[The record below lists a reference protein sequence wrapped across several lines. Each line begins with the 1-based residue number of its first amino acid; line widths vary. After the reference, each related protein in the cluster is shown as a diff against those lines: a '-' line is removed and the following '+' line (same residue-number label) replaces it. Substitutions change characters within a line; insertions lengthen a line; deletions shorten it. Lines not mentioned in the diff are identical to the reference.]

1 MEERRVCESRN
12 YQKRSHLMAPAHIL
26 LAATLLFFTAS
37 FASALEKQAFQV
49 KKQPELQQIK
59 PKKPVKIR
67 LKRTAKDEYSW
78 ELSGD
83 DVDDIVRTDQRLR
96 KVLNVK

>member
-1 MEERRVCESRN
+1 MRA
-12 YQKRSHLMAPAHIL
+12 APIL
-26 LAATLLFFTAS
+26 LTATLLLFSVLPAS
-37 FASALEKQAFQV
+37 PSAKEDFPI

-59 PKKPVKIR
+59 PKKPVKIK

-83 DVDDIVRTDQRLR
+83 DVDEIVRTDHRLR
-96 KVLNVK
+96 KLLNVK

>member
-1 MEERRVCESRN
+1 M
-12 YQKRSHLMAPAHIL
+12 KIAPYIIVAVMISF
-26 LAATLLFFTAS
+26 LAAANS
-37 FASALEKQAFQV
+37 YPADKEGFQF

-59 PKKPVKIR
+59 PKKPVKIK

-83 DVDDIVRTDQRLR
+83 DAGEIVKVDKKL
-96 KVLNVK
+96 KKMLNIK

>member
-1 MEERRVCESRN
+1 MRRTIYAVIAVV
-12 YQKRSHLMAPAHIL
+12 LL
-26 LAATLLFFTAS
+26 LAAAYS
-37 FASALEKQAFQV
+37 FSADKTDREGFQF

-59 PKKPVKIR
+59 PQKPVKIK

-83 DVDDIVRTDQRLR
+83 DADEIVKTDRKLR
-96 KVLNVK
+96 KMLNIR

>member
-1 MEERRVCESRN
+1 MIR
-12 YQKRSHLMAPAHIL
+12 PAHIL
-26 LAATLLFFTAS
+26 LTATLLLFSVLPVFPAAKED
-37 FASALEKQAFQV
+37 FPI

-59 PKKPVKIR
+59 PKKPVKVK

-83 DVDDIVRTDQRLR
+83 DVEEIVRTDHRLR
-96 KVLNVK
+96 KLLNAK